1 MATRLQISVYEDDEY
16 IDVFDDDTWSRCDYE
31 CLIMTILEA
40 DDNYKCLIRNTILEY
55 NIWSDDVDTI
65 YYRSWQED

>member
-1 MATRLQISVYEDDEY
+1 MMTWLQISLYEDDEY

-40 DDNYKCLIRNTILEY
+40 DDDYECLIRNTI
-55 NIWSDDVDTI
+55 
-65 YYRSWQED
+65 